1 MIARTSSSPPSACVS
16 TWFDEMSLA
25 TKKKVM
31 LCACWIGAPKALLL
45 DEASNGLDLE
55 REYLVQRL
63 QQAAREKTILFSA
76 HDADFVSDSG
86 AVAIEM
92 TSLVGSAHLT
102 GAMAAN

>member
-1 MIARTSSSPPSACVS
+1 MAWIWNVS
-16 TWFDEMSLA
+16 TSFS
-25 TKKKVM
+25 
-31 LCACWIGAPKALLL
+31 GY
-45 DEASNGLDLE
+45 S
-55 REYLVQRL
+55 RH
-63 QQAAREKTILFSA
+63 AREKTILFSA